1 MKFHAQHESLFG
13 WNCSLRVENRDC
25 GNLKLHRFGRSGSI
39 EIDGEQFTVDYQGL
53 FSGCWQLRSRGAV
66 LLAANKSALGS
77 QFAIPRGGETFA
89 LARPSLLGRNYT
101 LRRTAPAGQARQVGS
116 FERAGWFSRS
126 MDGELPDDWSLPEG
140 AFLVWLVLQMWRR
153 RARAASS

>member
-77 QFAIPRGGETFA
+77 QFAIRRPPSPIS
-89 LARPSLLGRNYT
+89 LAT
-101 LRRTAPAGQARQVGS
+101 
-116 FERAGWFSRS
+116 
-126 MDGELPDDWSLPEG
+126 
-140 AFLVWLVLQMWRR
+140 
-153 RARAASS
+153 

>member
-39 EIDGEQFTVDYQGL
+39 EIDGEQHG
-53 FSGCWQLRSRGAV
+53 
-66 LLAANKSALGS
+66 ANKSALGS
-77 QFAIPRGGETFA
+77 QFAIPRGGESFA

-126 MDGELPDDWSLPEG
+126 MDGRLPDDWSLPEG